1 MALIKC
7 KECKQSISDKAS
19 SCPHCGA
26 PVKLDEV
33 YNEKETEIVTVKVS
47 KFVIM
52 MYCVFVNACGGYV
65 SFFLSVGGVKGV
77 YLFIPLFIT
86 VLVSLGYIYNS
97 THTYITLTNRRVVGK
112 YTKLIRSID
121 IDCPL
126 RQIKN
131 VRTFNILGISHIRVS
146 TGREW
151 FQMWFATNVKEF
163 KRKYF
168 DLIENKYKYI

>member
-52 MYCVFVNACGGYV
+52 MYCVFVNACGGYEIGRA
-65 SFFLSVGGVKGV
+65 SC
-77 YLFIPLFIT
+77 
-86 VLVSLGYIYNS
+86 
-97 THTYITLTNRRVVGK
+97 RERV
-112 YTKLIRSID
+112 
-121 IDCPL
+121 
-126 RQIKN
+126 
-131 VRTFNILGISHIRVS
+131 
-146 TGREW
+146 
-151 FQMWFATNVKEF
+151 
-163 KRKYF
+163 
-168 DLIENKYKYI
+168 